1 MTKEDLIN
9 CRKAAEK
16 LHRLQRELV
25 VMRKSAG
32 SLRSVTYSD
41 MPRERG
47 EPLSPEQAHVEKC
60 EEKEMEIRAEMAIL
74 RHFHA
79 KLRRSIAGL
88 PEIQY
93 KLIWYYY
100 GIGLKWDEVNA
111 KISTPPLERR
121 KSRRLHD
128 QALKKIFKNT

>member
-16 LHRLQRELV
+16 LHRLQHELV

-47 EPLSPEQAHVEKC
+47 EPLSPEQAHVERC
-60 EEKEMEIRAEMAIL
+60 EEKYTEIRAAEAAWQWRKNLIVKEMRECGLTRLQKELISGYYIYGL
-74 RHFHA
+74 RDWEVVNNRCGVNREQSKYQVRLA
-79 KLRRSIAGL
+79 LEKLF
-88 PEIQY
+88 
-93 KLIWYYY
+93 K
-100 GIGLKWDEVNA
+100 
-111 KISTPPLERR
+111 ST
-121 KSRRLHD
+121 
-128 QALKKIFKNT
+128 

>member
-16 LHRLQRELV
+16 LHRLQHELA

-41 MPRERG
+41 TPRTRG

-60 EEKEMEIRAEMAIL
+60 EEKETEIRATETAWRCRKNLIVKEMRECGLTRLQKELISGYYIYGLIDWDTVNKRCDVNREQSKYQVRLAL
-74 RHFHA
+74 E
-79 KLRRSIAGL
+79 KLF
-88 PEIQY
+88 
-93 KLIWYYY
+93 
-100 GIGLKWDEVNA
+100 
-111 KISTPPLERR
+111 KIT
-121 KSRRLHD
+121 
-128 QALKKIFKNT
+128 